1 MKSDIFLILSGLATE
16 VLSDNRQEG
25 QMTFRITIFSQ
36 EVEDFVMEA
45 RIDAEAKF
53 TELHNL
59 IISTCNYQD
68 MNNHGFLICDDEWR
82 VKDHIRQTNTKDIDS
97 DEDINL
103 MQNCSL
109 RDFLEEEGQRIAYI
123 FDPEGKRF
131 FLMEISELLFGQP
144 EPKGRISKKHGTP
157 PAQHINE
164 EFTSQPISEGADEET
179 EEDFYG
185 DDDFEEGELDMEGF
199 EIDE

>member
-1 MKSDIFLILSGLATE
+1 
-16 VLSDNRQEG
+16 
-25 QMTFRITIFSQ
+25 MTFRITIFSQ

-45 RIDAEAKF
+45 KIDAEAKF

-68 MNNHGFLICDDEWR
+68 MDNHSFLICDDEWH
-82 VKDHIRQTNTKDIDS
+82 VKDHIRQTNTNDIDS
-97 DEDINL
+97 EEDINL

-109 RDFLEEEGQRIAYI
+109 RDFLEEEGQRIAYV

-131 FLMEISELLFGQP
+131 FLMEISELIFGKP
-144 EPKGRISKKHGTP
+144 EKKGRISRMHGLP
-157 PAQHINE
+157 PAQHLE
-164 EFTSQPISEGADEET
+164 EDISEQPQSELT
-179 EEDFYG
+179 ESGEDFYG

>member
-1 MKSDIFLILSGLATE
+1 
-16 VLSDNRQEG
+16 
-25 QMTFRITIFSQ
+25 MTFRITIFSQ

-45 RIDAEAKF
+45 KIDAEAKF
-53 TELHNL
+53 SELHHL
-59 IISTCNYQD
+59 ILSTCKYQD
-68 MNNHGFLICDDEWR
+68 TNNHGFLICDDEWR
-82 VKDHIRQTNTKDIDS
+82 VKNHIRQTCTENIDS
-97 DEDINL
+97 EEDINL

-144 EPKGRISKKHGTP
+144 EEKARISRMRGIP
-157 PAQHINE
+157 PMQHIKE
-164 EFTSQPISEGADEET
+164 ELSEQPQTELADSDT

-199 EIDE
+199 EINE

>member
-1 MKSDIFLILSGLATE
+1 
-16 VLSDNRQEG
+16 
-25 QMTFRITIFSQ
+25 MTFKITIFSQ

-45 RIDAEAKF
+45 KIDAEAKF
-53 TELHNL
+53 DELHHL

-82 VKDHIRQTNTKDIDS
+82 VKEHIRQTESKDIS
-97 DEDINL
+97 TEEDINL
-103 MQNCSL
+103 MHRCTL
-109 RDFLEEEGQRIAYI
+109 GDFIDEEGQRIAYI

-131 FLMEISELLFGQP
+131 FLMEISEIIFGHP
-144 EPKGRISKKHGTP
+144 EKKGRISRMHGIP
-157 PAQHINE
+157 PTQLLKE
-164 EFTSQPISEGADEET
+164 ELAASPTESTDSEI

>member
-1 MKSDIFLILSGLATE
+1 MKSDTFLILSDQAIGD
-16 VLSDNRQEG
+16 SSGKIFN

-45 RIDAEAKF
+45 KIDAEAKF
-53 TELHNL
+53 SELHNL
-59 IISTCNYQD
+59 ILSTCNYQD
-68 MNNHGFLICDDEWR
+68 MSNHGFLICDDEWH
-82 VKDHIRQTNTKDIDS
+82 VKTHIRQTCTPDIDTE
-97 DEDINL
+97 EDINL
-103 MQNCSL
+103 MNNCSL

-131 FLMEISELLFGQP
+131 LLMEISELLFGKP
-144 EPKGRISKKHGTP
+144 EAKGRISRKHGVP
-157 PAQHINE
+157 PVQHITDNR
-164 EFTSQPISEGADEET
+164 SAQPQSEDTDTET

-185 DDDFEEGELDMEGF
+185 ADDFEEGELDMEGF

>member
-1 MKSDIFLILSGLATE
+1 
-16 VLSDNRQEG
+16 
-25 QMTFRITIFSQ
+25 MTFRITIFSQ

-68 MNNHGFLICDDEWR
+68 MNNHGFLICDDEWH
-82 VKDHIRQTNTKDIDS
+82 VKDHIRQTYTGDIDS
-97 DEDINL
+97 EEDINL

-179 EEDFYG
+179 EEEFYG